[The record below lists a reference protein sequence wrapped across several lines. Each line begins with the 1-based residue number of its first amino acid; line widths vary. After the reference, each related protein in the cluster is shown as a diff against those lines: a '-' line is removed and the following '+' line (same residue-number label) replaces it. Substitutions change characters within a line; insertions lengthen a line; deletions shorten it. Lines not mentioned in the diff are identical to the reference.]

1 MDSFRRKQLQIVA
14 AIVIIFVFG
23 TLGYYVIEEGWTL
36 LDAFYMV
43 AISITT
49 VGFGEIHSLSPTG
62 RIFTIVLIF
71 LGLGLAAT
79 FATHLAR
86 FIVENELRG
95 IFGRKKMQESIKK
108 VQEHYIVCGYGGT
121 GATICLKLY
130 EREIPFVVI
139 DADEGALELAA
150 QRGYLTVK
158 GNAANDSTL
167 LSAGVERASGIVTCI
182 PDDASTLFI
191 ALAARELNP
200 KIHIISQGEDPNIE
214 ARMMRAGV
222 DRVVY
227 PLKLGGEQ
235 IARLIAGQYGKAEEA
250 EVGGP
255 DCDILGFSLRVF
267 RHFDEGAITVREA
280 VARAGARQALAVN
293 RGSGETVSRP
303 TGDERVGSEDSV
315 VMLLHRSEAPGTGN
329 ERESEEI
336 VWSDDLSV
344 GITAIDEEHRTLVI
358 LANEFRKALSA
369 GRGREEVAGVFDKL
383 LEYTAQHFGHEEGI
397 MRKYDYPGM
406 EVQVREHRNFT
417 RQVMELNKDKR
428 YVFPE
433 NVSDFLYSWLKHH
446 IMDIDKELGRFLQEK
461 GVR

>member
-14 AIVIIFVFG
+14 AIVVIFVFG

-49 VGFGEIHSLSPTG
+49 VGFGEIHSLSPAG

-79 FATHLAR
+79 FATHLAG

-108 VQEHYIVCGYGGT
+108 VQGHYIVCGYGGT

-139 DADEGALELAA
+139 DTDESTLEMAA

-191 ALAARELNP
+191 SLAARELNP
-200 KIHIISQGEDPNIE
+200 KIHIVCQGEDPKIE
-214 ARMMRAGV
+214 ARMIRAGV
-222 DRVVY
+222 DTVVY

-235 IARLIAGQYGKAEEA
+235 IARLIAGQYGKAEE
-250 EVGGP
+250 ESVGGT
-255 DCDILGFSLRVF
+255 DSDIMGFYLRVF
-267 RHFDEGAITVREA
+267 RHFEGGEITVREA
-280 VARAGARQALAVN
+280 VAKAGARQALAVRREGGETIN
-293 RGSGETVSRP
+293 QLSGE
-303 TGDERVGSEDSV
+303 EKVGPGDSV
-315 VMLLHRSEAPGTGN
+315 VMLLHRSEAADTG
-329 ERESEEI
+329 RDGESEEI

-344 GITAIDEEHRTLVI
+344 GVTAIDEEHRTLVL
-358 LANEFRKALSA
+358 LANEFRQSLSA
-369 GRGREEVAGVFDKL
+369 GRGREEIARVFDKL
-383 LEYTAQHFGHEEGI
+383 LDYTVRHFSHEEGL

-406 EVQVREHRNFT
+406 ELQVREHRNFT
-417 RQVMELNKDKR
+417 KQVMELNRDKK

-433 NVSDFLYSWLKHH
+433 NVSDFLYSWLRHH
-446 IMDIDKELGRFLQEK
+446 IMDIDKELGRFLHEK
-461 GVR
+461 DVR

>member
-23 TLGYYVIEEGWTL
+23 TLGYYVIEEDWTL

-62 RIFTIVLIF
+62 RIFTVVLIF
-71 LGLGLAAT
+71 LGLGTAFT

-139 DADEGALELAA
+139 DADEDTLEQAA
-150 QRGYLTVK
+150 RRSYLTVK

-191 ALAARELNP
+191 SLAARELNP
-200 KIHIISQGEDPNIE
+200 KIHIISQGEDPKIE
-214 ARMMRAGV
+214 ARMVRAGV
-222 DRVVY
+222 DTVVY

-235 IARLIAGQYGKAEEA
+235 IARLIAGQYGKAEEGPA
-250 EVGGP
+250 DRP
-255 DCDILGFSLRVF
+255 DCDVMGYSLRVF
-267 RHFDEGAITVREA
+267 RHFEGGEITVREA
-280 VARAGARQALAVN
+280 VAGAGALQALAVR
-293 RGSGETVSRP
+293 RGNGETVSQP
-303 TGDERVGSEDSV
+303 TGDEIVGREDTV
-315 VMLLHRSEAPGTGN
+315 IMVLHKSDDAAGEEQG
-329 ERESEEI
+329 SEEI

-344 GITAIDEEHRTLVI
+344 GITAIDEEHRTLVV
-358 LANEFRKALSA
+358 LANEFRKALAA

-383 LEYTAQHFGHEEGI
+383 LDYTVQHFSHEEGY

-417 RQVMELNKDKR
+417 RQVMELNRDKR
-428 YVFPE
+428 YVFPK
-433 NVSDFLYSWLKHH
+433 NVSAFLYSWLRHH
-446 IMDIDKELGRFLQEK
+446 IMDVDKELGRFLQERD
-461 GVR
+461 VR

>member
-1 MDSFRRKQLQIVA
+1 MDSLRRKKLQIVA

-23 TLGYYVIEEGWTL
+23 TLGYYVIEEDWTL

-49 VGFGEIHSLSPTG
+49 VGFGEIHSLSPAG
-62 RIFTIVLIF
+62 RIFTVVLIF
-71 LGLGLAAT
+71 MGLGLAAT
-79 FATHLAR
+79 FAAHLAR
-86 FIVENELRG
+86 FIVEYELRG
-95 IFGRKKMQESIKK
+95 IFGRKKMQERIKRVK
-108 VQEHYIVCGYGGT
+108 DHYIVCGYGGT

-130 EREIPFVVI
+130 EREIPFIVV
-139 DADEGALELAA
+139 DADEDALELAA
-150 QRGYLTVK
+150 QRSYLTVK

-182 PDDASTLFI
+182 PDDASALFI
-191 ALAARELNP
+191 SLAARELNP
-200 KIHIISQGEDPNIE
+200 EIHIITQGEDPKTE
-214 ARMMRAGV
+214 ARMIRAGV
-222 DRVVY
+222 DTVVY

-250 EVGGP
+250 ETGGP
-255 DCDILGFSLRVF
+255 ECDIMGFSLTVY
-267 RHFDEGAITVREA
+267 RHFEDGDIRVREA
-280 VARAGARQALAVN
+280 AARAGAVQVLSLR
-293 RGSGETVSRP
+293 REDGETVNQP
-303 TGDERVGSEDSV
+303 AGDEKVGSGDSI
-315 VMLLHRSEAPGTGN
+315 VMVLHRSDAAGAGG
-329 ERESEEI
+329 ERASEEI

-383 LEYTAQHFGHEEGI
+383 LDYTVQHFTHEEGY

-406 EVQVREHRNFT
+406 EVQIREHRSFT
-417 RQVMELNKDKR
+417 RQVMELNKDKK

-446 IMDIDKELGRFLQEK
+446 IMDIDKELGRFLRERN
-461 GVR
+461 VR